1 MLTFMA
7 PGALPIKESTGVD
20 KRLGSAQRGDGGG
33 SVSCGCHP
41 QIPAHACGRWD
52 AAMGLS
58 RDGVCVC
65 VCVYAERCSWGSE
78 LCSEGHRV
86 QQLGGKECL
95 RGVFP
100 VLHRCP
106 HLRAAQHCLQTPP
119 FLPALLLI
127 FTVPPPQI
135 AFSFSFSSLL
145 VFFFL
150 TLLSFFHKSFFFL
163 SFLFP
168 TSPPF

>member
-7 PGALPIKESTGVD
+7 PGALPIKESTGAD

-65 VCVYAERCSWGSE
+65 VCVYAERCSWGSV

-86 QQLGGKECL
+86 QQLGGQ
-95 RGVFP
+95 RVSSGGFP
-100 VLHRCP
+100 CAPQVPPPQGCP
-106 HLRAAQHCLQTPP
+106 APP
-119 FLPALLLI
+119 TDTSLLASTSLI

-135 AFSFSFSSLL
+135 AFSFSFSSL
-145 VFFFL
+145 VFFF
-150 TLLSFFHKSFFFL
+150 
-163 SFLFP
+163 
-168 TSPPF
+168 

>member
-1 MLTFMA
+1 MA
-7 PGALPIKESTGVD
+7 PGALPIKESTGAD

-33 SVSCGCHP
+33 SASCGCHP

-65 VCVYAERCSWGSE
+65 VCVCMQRGVHGALYCVLKATGCNNWGTKSVFGGFS
-78 LCSEGHRV
+78 LCSTGAPAPGLPSTAYR
-86 QQLGGKECL
+86 
-95 RGVFP
+95 
-100 VLHRCP
+100 
-106 HLRAAQHCLQTPP
+106 HLS
-119 FLPALLLI
+119 LI

-145 VFFFL
+145 FFFSDTFFL
-150 TLLSFFHKSFFFL
+150 FHKSFSLIFKPK
-163 SFLFP
+163 SKMK
-168 TSPPF
+168 TQS